1 MSEEQERGLV
11 SQVLSGTKGLP
22 PVARLVLARYAS
34 STKMTPEG
42 TVMEL
47 AKEMAEDLGMTAT
60 QFSRERKKLIA
71 LGYLEEDRAMRLGTV
86 SHFKI
91 NINGV
96 TARPKQP
103 EVAKVIPLRTT
114 A

>member
-1 MSEEQERGLV
+1 MSQEQEKGLV
-11 SQVLSGTKGLP
+11 GQVLSGTKGLP
-22 PVARLVLARYAS
+22 PVARLVLARYAAS
-34 STKMTPEG
+34 AKMTSEG

-47 AKEMAEDLGMTAT
+47 AKDMAEDLGMTAT
-60 QFSRERKKLIA
+60 QFSRERRRLIA
-71 LGYLEEDRAMRLGTV
+71 GGYLVEDPARRVGTV

-96 TARPKQP
+96 TAQPKQP